1 MGTEIKTGVGRI
13 VWGNP
18 AKPQIKKDV
27 QTKQPVLRDGQQ
39 VQQWV
44 FGVAFPKAEFEQM
57 IWPAMAKES
66 AQGYPNGAPQH
77 FAWKYNDGDGVDS
90 NGQPFNSREGY
101 AGHYVLTISTEAFAP
116 PVYKLVNGAYVQLQP
131 DQIKTGDYVV
141 LALNIVVNVPTNRTH
156 TPGLYINP
164 VAIDHVGY
172 GQEIHNGPDAQQL
185 FGGSQYQLPAG
196 ASQTPVASGGAG
208 MPGTG
213 QQPPMGQQPPQQPPM
228 GQPAPQ
234 QPPMGQPAPQQPPM
248 GQPAPQQPP
257 MGQQPPQQPPMGQP
271 APQQPPMGQPGT
283 MPPPANDFVQNAGN
297 QVMPGQQPPAQNT
310 GQPAMPGNMQPGMHN
325 PNG

>member
-1 MGTEIKTGVGRI
+1 MGTEIITGVGRI

-18 AKPQIKKDV
+18 AKPQIKKDP

-39 VQQWV
+39 VNQWV

-66 AQGYPNGAPQH
+66 AQGYPNGTPQH

-101 AGHYVLTISTEAFAP
+101 AGHYVLTVSTEAFAP
-116 PVYKLVNGAYVQLQP
+116 PIYKLMNGAYVQLQP
-131 DQIKTGDYVV
+131 DQIKTGHYVV

-156 TPGLYINP
+156 TPSLYINP
-164 VAIDHVGY
+164 VAIEHVGY

-213 QQPPMGQQPPQQPPM
+213 QQPPMGQ
-228 GQPAPQ
+228 PAPQ
-234 QPPMGQPAPQQPPM
+234 Q
-248 GQPAPQQPP
+248 
-257 MGQQPPQQPPMGQP
+257 
-271 APQQPPMGQPGT
+271 
-283 MPPPANDFVQNAGN
+283 PPANDFVQNAGH
-297 QVMPGQQPPAQNT
+297 QGMPGQQPPAQNT

>member
-213 QQPPMGQQPPQQPPM
+213 QQPPMGQPAPQQPPMGQQPPQQPPM
-228 GQPAPQ
+228 GQPA
-234 QPPMGQPAPQQPPM
+234 
-248 GQPAPQQPP
+248 
-257 MGQQPPQQPPMGQP
+257 PQQPPMGQP

>member
-1 MGTEIKTGVGRI
+1 MGTEIITGVGRI

-18 AKPQIKKDV
+18 AKPQIKKDP

-39 VQQWV
+39 VNQWV

-66 AQGYPNGAPQH
+66 AQGYPNGTPQH

-101 AGHYVLTISTEAFAP
+101 AGHYVLTVSTEAFAP
-116 PVYKLVNGAYVQLQP
+116 PIYKLMNGAYVQLQP
-131 DQIKTGDYVV
+131 DQIKTGHYVV

-156 TPGLYINP
+156 TPSLYINP
-164 VAIDHVGY
+164 VAIEHVGY

-213 QQPPMGQQPPQQPPM
+213 
-228 GQPAPQ
+228 
-234 QPPMGQPAPQQPPM
+234 QQPPM

>member
-213 QQPPMGQQPPQQPPM
+213 QQPPMGQ
-228 GQPAPQ
+228 
-234 QPPMGQPAPQQPPM
+234 
-248 GQPAPQQPP
+248 
-257 MGQQPPQQPPMGQP
+257 P

>member
-234 QPPMGQPAPQQPPM
+234 QPPMGQP
-248 GQPAPQQPP
+248 
-257 MGQQPPQQPPMGQP
+257 
-271 APQQPPMGQPGT
+271 GT

>member
-1 MGTEIKTGVGRI
+1 MGTEIITGVGRI

-172 GQEIHNGPDAQQL
+172 GQEIHNGPNAQQL

-228 GQPAPQ
+228 GQ
-234 QPPMGQPAPQQPPM
+234 
-248 GQPAPQQPP
+248 
-257 MGQQPPQQPPMGQP
+257 QPPQQPPMGQP

-283 MPPPANDFVQNAGN
+283 MPPPANDFVQNAGH
-297 QVMPGQQPPAQNT
+297 QGMPGQQPPAQNT

>member
-248 GQPAPQQPP
+248 GQP
-257 MGQQPPQQPPMGQP
+257 
-271 APQQPPMGQPGT
+271 GT